1 MPQNK
6 LKALL
11 MESHWRI
18 IMLIE
23 HVEIVE
29 RSHLLVLL
37 WKMVSMSLRQMSG
50 SVLVASPSMLVEP
63 TKYL

>member
-23 HVEIVE
+23 QIVTVE

-37 WKMVSMSLRQMSG
+37 WKMVPNVFTADEWVCPCSFTLY
-50 SVLVASPSMLVEP
+50 ASR
-63 TKYL
+63 TN